1 MDKIVGSDLTGGEW
15 QTVYSL
21 LDGRL
26 MRDDIQSAMKQNKY
40 AGLVGIF
47 LGARFQVATG
57 GAAHFK
63 LSDAPGASV
72 WIDGQPVAANT
83 ELNTQLAVGPH
94 TIVLRLEPTKLPE
107 HVRLESGEATFL
119 TN

>member
-1 MDKIVGSDLTGGEW
+1 
-15 QTVYSL
+15 
-21 LDGRL
+21 
-26 MRDDIQSAMKQNKY
+26 MKQNKY

-47 LGARFQVATG
+47 LGAKFQTATG

-72 WIDGQPVAANT
+72 WIDGKPVAANA
-83 ELNTQLAVGPH
+83 EFSAQLTGGAH
-94 TIVLRLEPTKLPE
+94 TLILSFEPTKLPE
-107 HVRLESGEATFL
+107 HIRLESGDATFL